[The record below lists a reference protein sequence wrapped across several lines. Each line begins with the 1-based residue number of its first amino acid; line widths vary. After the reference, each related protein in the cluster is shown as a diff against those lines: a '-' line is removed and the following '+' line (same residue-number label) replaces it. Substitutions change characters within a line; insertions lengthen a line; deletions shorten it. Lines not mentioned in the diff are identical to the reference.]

1 MAAHSG
7 ILAWSLPRTEE
18 LTGYSPEGRKESD
31 TTERTDT
38 DTVYKYY
45 GMHERDQVR
54 KEKEGHTRD
63 LGLLYTH
70 FYA

>member
-1 MAAHSG
+1 MTAHSG
-7 ILAWSLPRTEE
+7 ILALSIPRTEE

-31 TTERTDT
+31 TTERTD
-38 DTVYKYY
+38 KYD

-70 FYA
+70 YCA